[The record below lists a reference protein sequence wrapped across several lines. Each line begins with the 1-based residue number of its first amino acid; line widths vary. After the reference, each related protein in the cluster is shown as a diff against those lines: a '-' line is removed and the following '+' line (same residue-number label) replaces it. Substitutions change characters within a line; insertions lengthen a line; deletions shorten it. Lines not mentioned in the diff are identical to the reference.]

1 MRPEYRWWMGDSSE
15 NVEGRFAVVVSLGES
30 MKVAALA
37 ALSVLI
43 AIPVEAAQRR
53 RQNVSPLCIRNPF
66 AL

>member
-53 RQNVSPLCIRNPF
+53 RQNVSPLRIRNPF